1 MAADLGHAQA
11 ELRGWA
17 AELEQR
23 VQAQTATIRASEEK
37 YRNLFENAE
46 VGMYRSKLDGS
57 AILDAN
63 QKLADIFGYAIEE
76 MRGSQRQFAG
86 QTRRRA
92 AMVDRL
98 RANGLLNDYELDI
111 VTKSGAL
118 KTVLTSIKLYPQEGY
133 LEGSAIDI
141 TERKR
146 VEQELRVKDHA
157 IESAHSA
164 IAIADL
170 AGNLTYV
177 NPAFLSIWGYAQRP
191 EVVGRSAVEFWE
203 MGAKA
208 AEVMQVLQ
216 AGQAWS
222 GELTARRKDGTLF
235 DVLVGASM
243 IVDHASRPIGMMAS
257 FTDITERKRAEQTLA
272 RQAAELT
279 RSNGSWNNSPTSPR
293 TTCRSRCGWSPAT
306 RNFWRNATKPSST
319 IGPRS
324 TSTMPWTAPCACSG

>member
-1 MAADLGHAQA
+1 MGHTQA

-17 AELEQR
+17 GQLEQR
-23 VQAQTATIRASEEK
+23 VQAQTETIRTSEEK
-37 YRNLFENAE
+37 YRNLFENAQ
-46 VGMYRSKLDGS
+46 VGMYRSTLDGS

-63 QKLADIFGYAIEE
+63 QKLADIFGYSIEE
-76 MRGSQRQFAG
+76 MRAEPATIRWANPAA
-86 QTRRRA
+86 RA

-111 VTKSGAL
+111 VTKSGAI

-146 VEQELRVKDHA
+146 MEQELRVKDHA

-164 IAIADL
+164 IAILDL

-177 NPAFLSIWGYAQRP
+177 NPAFLSIWGYDQRP
-191 EVVGRSAVEFWE
+191 EVVGRSAVEFWQ

-222 GELTARRKDGTLF
+222 
-235 DVLVGASM
+235 VS
-243 IVDHASRPIGMMAS
+243 
-257 FTDITERKRAEQTLA
+257 
-272 RQAAELT
+272 
-279 RSNGSWNNSPTSPR
+279 
-293 TTCRSRCGWSPAT
+293 
-306 RNFWRNATKPSST
+306 
-319 IGPRS
+319 
-324 TSTMPWTAPCACSG
+324 